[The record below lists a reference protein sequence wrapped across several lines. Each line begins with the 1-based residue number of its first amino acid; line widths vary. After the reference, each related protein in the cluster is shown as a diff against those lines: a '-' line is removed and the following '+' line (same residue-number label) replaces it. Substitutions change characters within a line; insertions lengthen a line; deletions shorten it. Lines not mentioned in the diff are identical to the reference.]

1 MVLSHTMTYDCPG
14 ATVRLIKRRSERERK
29 KRKKKKKRKREKKR
43 KEDWLELHTTLRLDL
58 V

>member
-14 ATVRLIKRRSERERK
+14 ATVRLIKRRSEK
-29 KRKKKKKRKREKKR
+29 KKMKKKKKKRERERER
-43 KEDWLELHTTLRLDL
+43 KEDWLELRTTLRLDL